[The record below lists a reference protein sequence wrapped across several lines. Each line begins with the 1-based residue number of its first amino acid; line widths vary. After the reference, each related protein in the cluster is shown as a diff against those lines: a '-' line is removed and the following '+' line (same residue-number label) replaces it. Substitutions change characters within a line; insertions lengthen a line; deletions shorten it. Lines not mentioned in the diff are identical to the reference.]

1 MHIKQAYV
9 INAFN
14 VHTCIL
20 FSTYTEVYDN
30 TLYMTNTIYRS
41 LFWE

>member
-1 MHIKQAYV
+1 MHIKHAHV
-9 INAFN
+9 INTFN
-14 VHTCIL
+14 VHIL

-41 LFWE
+41 LF